1 MLLWY
6 QEQWTV
12 KTMAKM
18 NQIKMEND
26 SEKVTEMEVEEITE
40 GRLQSDSISLTISK
54 KGAPVLA
61 EVIAVVE

>member
-1 MLLWY
+1 
-6 QEQWTV
+6 
-12 KTMAKM
+12 MAKM